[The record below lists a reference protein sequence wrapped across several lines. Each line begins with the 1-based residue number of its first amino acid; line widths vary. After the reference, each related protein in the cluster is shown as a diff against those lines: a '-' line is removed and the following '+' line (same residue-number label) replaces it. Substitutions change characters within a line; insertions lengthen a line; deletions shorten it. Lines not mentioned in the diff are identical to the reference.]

1 MSNIVKLREILVYNQ
16 PKQKHYKFQ
25 TATDKWSELA
35 ELIKNQPE
43 LEVDNL
49 NNMRAVVQSTE
60 NTLEL
65 PNALIPDGPQKI
77 FLFEAKV
84 KSGVDYERMSYNDLR
99 RLAKKKDITGLG
111 SNPEK
116 GALVDALENSAGI
129 TKQKISKTS
138 LKGRVTT
145 KTVKTESK
153 DTPKIKAKD
162 KELLKIQIGL
172 SERQAALE
180 LGFEKLITGLYEI
193 CSDFVKPKFESE
205 IKENISISELNKE
218 ASKLK
223 V

>member
-35 ELIKNQPE
+35 EMIKSQPE
-43 LEVDNL
+43 LDVDNL

-84 KSGVDYERMSYNDLR
+84 KSGVNYETLSYNDLR
-99 RLAKKKDITGLG
+99 KIAQKKGITGLG
-111 SNPEK
+111 SNPVK
-116 GALVDALENSAGI
+116 SDLIDALENSAGI

-138 LKGRVTT
+138 PKGRVTT
-145 KTVKTESK
+145 KTVKAESK
-153 DTPKIKAKD
+153 DTSKIKAKD
-162 KELLKIQIGL
+162 KELLTNQASL
-172 SERQAALE
+172 AERQAALE
-180 LGFEKLITGLYEI
+180 LGFEKLIMGMYEL
-193 CSDFVKPKFESE
+193 CSDFVKPKHESV
-205 IKENISISELNKE
+205 IKEKISISELDKE
-218 ASKLK
+218 ANKLK